1 MIVAKFGGTSVAD
14 AQAIERLIE
23 IVRSRL
29 GARPL
34 VVVSA
39 LAGVTDALLD
49 LAHQCGTG
57 DAAALDRSAAAVLQ
71 RHERVARELEGCR
84 TAMISIAADAELLRG
99 QMAAARDRRLSAA
112 EIDSVAARGEI
123 WSSRL
128 VAGALAHA
136 GIDAE
141 WVDIRPIMVT
151 DGRFGRAT
159 PYTQVLNKRAR
170 DQLKPLAEAGTVPVT
185 QGFIGATA
193 TGVTTTLGRGGSDFT
208 AALLGAAVGAER
220 VEIWTDVDGLMT
232 ADPRIVAS
240 ARTLAAA
247 SYDEAAELATF
258 GARILHP
265 ATAMPL
271 ARAGIPIV
279 VLNSTRPE
287 RSGTTIGPQPELVR
301 MGDSPIR
308 SISWKQGITS
318 WKQGIT
324 VVNIRAPRMLGTF
337 GFLRALFEVFERHET
352 VVDVLASGE
361 VSISIT
367 IEDRS
372 RLDAIVHD
380 LTRLGEVWVDHGR
393 AIVAIVGIGLKHTP
407 GLAGRVFNAV
417 WPANVEIIS
426 QGASAINVTFVV
438 REEDGPDVVRRLHQ
452 EFFGSC

>member
-1 MIVAKFGGTSVAD
+1 MIVSKFGGTSVAD
-14 AQAIERLIE
+14 AEAIRRLIE

-29 GARPL
+29 HAHPV

-39 LAGVTDALLD
+39 LASVTDGLLD
-49 LAHQCGTG
+49 LAHMCGAG
-57 DAAALDRSAAAVLQ
+57 GGAALEAAVAALLERHEQVGRELPGCSAAIEA
-71 RHERVARELEGCR
+71 
-84 TAMISIAADAELLRG
+84 IADDAEELKRDVV
-99 QMAAARDRRLSAA
+99 AACNRRLTPA
-112 EIDSVAARGEI
+112 EVDAVSGRGEL

-128 VAGALAHA
+128 VASAMAAA
-136 GIDAE
+136 GLDTA

-159 PYTQVLNKRAR
+159 PYTQVLTKRAR
-170 DQLKPLAEAGTVPVT
+170 DLLKPLADGGTVTVT
-185 QGFIGATA
+185 QGFIGATS
-193 TGVTTTLGRGGSDFT
+193 TGVPTTLGRGGSDFT
-208 AALLGAAVGAER
+208 AALLGAALGAER

-240 ARTLAAA
+240 ARTLGAA

-265 ATAMPL
+265 ATALPL
-271 ARAGIPIV
+271 VRAGIPIV
-279 VLNSTRPE
+279 VLNSRHPD
-287 RSGTTIGPQPELVR
+287 RSGTTIGPQAELERV
-301 MGDSPIR
+301 GDSPIR
-308 SISWKQGITS
+308 SIS

-324 VVNIRAPRMLGTF
+324 VVNIRAPRMLGTY

-367 IEDRS
+367 IENRS
-372 RLDAIVHD
+372 HLESIVRD
-380 LTRLGEVWVDHGR
+380 LAQLGEVWVDEHR
-393 AIVAIVGIGLKHTP
+393 AIVAVVGIGLKHTP

-426 QGASAINVTFVV
+426 QGASAINMTFVV

>member
-14 AQAIERLIE
+14 AEAIRRLVE
-23 IVRSRL
+23 IVRSRI
-29 GARPL
+29 REQPV

-39 LAGVTDALLD
+39 LAGITDELLD
-49 LAHQCGTG
+49 LAQQCGTG
-57 DAAALDRSAAAVLQ
+57 NQPEIERSVDALLQ
-71 RHERVARELEGCR
+71 RHERVGDGLPGCS
-84 TAMISIAADAELLRG
+84 AALQSIRADAEQLRVEVSG
-99 QMAAARDRRLSAA
+99 VRDRRASPA
-112 EIDSVAARGEI
+112 EIDGIAGRGEV

-128 VAGALAHA
+128 VAAAMAQA
-136 GIDAE
+136 GLDTA

-170 DQLKPLAEAGTVPVT
+170 DQLKPLADAGRVPVT

-193 TGVTTTLGRGGSDFT
+193 TGVPTTMGRGGSDFT
-208 AALLGAAVGAER
+208 AALLGAALGATR
-220 VEIWTDVDGLMT
+220 VEIWTDVNGLMT
-232 ADPRIVAS
+232 ADPRIVPS
-240 ARTLAAA
+240 ARTLSAA

-258 GARILHP
+258 GAKILHP
-265 ATAMPL
+265 ATALPL
-271 ARAGIPIV
+271 VRAGIPIV
-279 VLNSTRPE
+279 ILNSREPE
-287 RSGTTIGPQPELVR
+287 RHGTTIGPQAQLDR

-308 SISWKQGITS
+308 SIS

-324 VVNIRAPRMLGTF
+324 VVNIRAPRMLGTY

-361 VSISIT
+361 VSISLT

-372 RLDAIVHD
+372 RLAPIMKD
-380 LTRLGEVWVDHGR
+380 LHQLGDVWVEEGR

-426 QGASAINVTFVV
+426 QGASAINMTFVV

>member
-1 MIVAKFGGTSVAD
+1 MIVAKFGGTSVQDAD
-14 AQAIERLIE
+14 AIRRLIE
-23 IVRSRL
+23 IVRARIDE
-29 GARPL
+29 RPL

-39 LAGVTDALLD
+39 LAGVTDELLD
-49 LAHQCGTG
+49 LAHQCGRG
-57 DAAALDRSAAAVLQ
+57 DAAAADKSLTALLQ
-71 RHERVARELEGCR
+71 RHEQVGQALPGCSPALHR
-84 TAMISIAADAELLRG
+84 IVTDAEYLRRDV
-99 QMAAARDRRLSAA
+99 AAARDRRLSPA
-112 EIDSVAARGEI
+112 EVDNIAGRGEI
-123 WSSRL
+123 WSSHL
-128 VAGALAHA
+128 VAAAMAQA
-136 GIDAE
+136 GVESA

-159 PYTQVLNKRAR
+159 PYIQVLNKRAR
-170 DQLKPLAEAGTVPVT
+170 DQFKPLAEAGRVPVT

-193 TGVTTTLGRGGSDFT
+193 TGVPTTLGRGGSDFT
-208 AALLGAAVGAER
+208 AALLGSALGANR

-232 ADPRIVAS
+232 ADPRIVPS
-240 ARTLAAA
+240 ARTLTAA

-265 ATAMPL
+265 ATALPL
-271 ARAGIPIV
+271 VLAGIPIV
-279 VLNSTRPE
+279 VLNSRKP
-287 RSGTTIGPQPELVR
+287 SHPGTTIGPQAQLER

-308 SISWKQGITS
+308 SIS

-367 IEDRS
+367 IEDRT
-372 RLDAIVHD
+372 RLDPIVKD
-380 LTRLGEVWVDHGR
+380 LEQLGDVWVDEDR

-426 QGASAINVTFVV
+426 QGASAINMTFVV
-438 REEDGPDVVRRLHQ
+438 RDEDGADVVRRLHQ